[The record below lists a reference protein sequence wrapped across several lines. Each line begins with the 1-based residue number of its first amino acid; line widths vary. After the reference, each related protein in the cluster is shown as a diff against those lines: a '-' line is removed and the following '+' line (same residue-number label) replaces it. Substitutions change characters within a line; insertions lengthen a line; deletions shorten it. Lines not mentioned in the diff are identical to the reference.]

1 MKKSPQNYHE
11 KIGIHEFEMTFL
23 LTLTLLNKFA
33 YKNVILLVSF
43 NKKKNYIMFKT

>member
-23 LTLTLLNKFA
+23 LTLTLTLLNKFA

-43 NKKKNYIMFKT
+43 NKKKKLYYV